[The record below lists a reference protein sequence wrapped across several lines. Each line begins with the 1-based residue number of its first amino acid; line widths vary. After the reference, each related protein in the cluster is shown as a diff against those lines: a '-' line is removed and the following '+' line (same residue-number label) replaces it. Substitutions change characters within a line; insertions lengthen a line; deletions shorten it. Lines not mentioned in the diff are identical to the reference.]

1 MSSQI
6 TLLNLIFLLLF
17 IHLYFYFFLVYT
29 SFMEKYDLIIVG
41 GGPAGLTAGI
51 YAKRGGL
58 RVVIIE
64 KLVPG
69 GQMSRTLEIENYPG
83 FKNVSGI
90 QLAMNMQEQ
99 CTSLGV
105 EFIYGEISK
114 LDLISTPKSLSI
126 NEHIIVGDSIIVASG
141 TTPTS
146 LGIRGEKDFAGRGVS
161 YCATCD
167 GGFFKGKTVCVVGG
181 GNTAIEDALYLE
193 RLADEVHLIH
203 RRDEY
208 RASQILV
215 DQLNESKIIQHKS
228 SIVDC
233 IHGNNRVESIDIK
246 NLKTDSIINIPMNGV
261 FMAVGQTPLSE
272 MFDVLKKDDRG
283 YIITDADMKTSIAGV
298 FAAGDVTK
306 KNVRQIV
313 TACADGAIA
322 AESALKFLR

>member
-1 MSSQI
+1 M
-6 TLLNLIFLLLF
+6 
-17 IHLYFYFFLVYT
+17 
-29 SFMEKYDLIIVG
+29 IIIG

-58 RVVIIE
+58 RVAIVE
-64 KLVPG
+64 KLIPG
-69 GQMSRTLEIENYPG
+69 GQMSRTLEIGNYPG

-90 QLAMNMQEQ
+90 QLAMSMQEQ

-114 LDLISTPKSLSI
+114 LDLINIPKCLTI
-126 NEHIIVGDSIIVASG
+126 NGNTITGDAIIVASG
-141 TTPTS
+141 TAPTS
-146 LGIRGEKDFAGRGVS
+146 LDIKGEKEFAGRGVS

-167 GGFFKGKTVCVVGG
+167 GGFFKGKKVCVVGG

-193 RLADEVHLIH
+193 RLASEVHLIH

-228 SIVDC
+228 SVVDC
-233 IHGNNRVESIDIK
+233 IHGNNNVESIDIK
-246 NLKTDSIINIPMNGV
+246 NLKIGSVSNISINGV
-261 FMAVGQTPLSE
+261 FMAVGQTPLSA
-272 MFDVLKKDDRG
+272 MFDALEKDEHG
-283 YIITDADMKTSIAGV
+283 YIVTDADMKTSIEGV

-322 AESALKFLR
+322 AESALRFLR

>member
-1 MSSQI
+1 
-6 TLLNLIFLLLF
+6 
-17 IHLYFYFFLVYT
+17 
-29 SFMEKYDLIIVG
+29 MEKYDLIIIG

-58 RVVIIE
+58 RVVIVE
-64 KLVPG
+64 KLIPG

-90 QLAMNMQEQ
+90 QLAMSMQEQ

-105 EFIYGEISK
+105 EFVYGEILK
-114 LDLISTPKSLSI
+114 LDLISTPKCLTI
-126 NEHIIVGDSIIVASG
+126 NGNTITGDAIIVASG

-146 LGIRGEKDFAGRGVS
+146 LDIKGEKEFAGRGVS
-161 YCATCD
+161 YCAICD
-167 GGFFKGKTVCVVGG
+167 GGFFKGKNVCVVGG

-193 RLADEVHLIH
+193 RLASEVHLIH

-208 RASQILV
+208 RASKILA
-215 DQLNESKIIQHKS
+215 DKLNESKIIQHKS
-228 SIVDC
+228 SVVDC
-233 IHGNNRVESIDIK
+233 IHGNNNVESIDIK
-246 NLKTDSIINIPMNGV
+246 NLKTGSVSNISINGV
-261 FMAVGQTPLSE
+261 FMAVGQTPLSA
-272 MFDVLKKDDRG
+272 MFDALEKDEHG
-283 YIITDADMKTSIAGV
+283 YIVTDADMKTSIEGV

>member
-1 MSSQI
+1 
-6 TLLNLIFLLLF
+6 
-17 IHLYFYFFLVYT
+17 
-29 SFMEKYDLIIVG
+29 MEKYDLIIIG

-58 RVVIIE
+58 RVAIVE
-64 KLVPG
+64 KLIPG

-90 QLAMNMQEQ
+90 QLAMSMQEQ

-114 LDLISTPKSLSI
+114 LDLINIPKCLTI
-126 NEHIIVGDSIIVASG
+126 NGNTIIGDAIIVASG
-141 TTPTS
+141 TAPTS
-146 LGIRGEKDFAGRGVS
+146 LDIKGEKEFAGRGVS

-167 GGFFKGKTVCVVGG
+167 GGFFKGKKVCVVGG

-193 RLADEVHLIH
+193 RLASEVHLIH

-208 RASQILV
+208 RASKILV

-228 SIVDC
+228 SVVDC
-233 IHGNNRVESIDIK
+233 IHGNNNVESIDIK
-246 NLKTDSIINIPMNGV
+246 NLKTGSVTNISINGV
-261 FMAVGQTPLSE
+261 FMAVGQTPLSA
-272 MFDVLKKDDRG
+272 MFDALEKDEHG
-283 YIITDADMKTSIAGV
+283 YIVTDADMKTSIEGV

-322 AESALKFLR
+322 AESALRFLR

>member
-1 MSSQI
+1 M
-6 TLLNLIFLLLF
+6 
-17 IHLYFYFFLVYT
+17 
-29 SFMEKYDLIIVG
+29 IIIG

-58 RVVIIE
+58 RVVIVE
-64 KLVPG
+64 KLILG

-90 QLAMNMQEQ
+90 QLAMSMQEQ

-114 LDLISTPKSLSI
+114 LDLINIPKCLTI
-126 NEHIIVGDSIIVASG
+126 NGNTITGDAIIVASG
-141 TTPTS
+141 TAPTS
-146 LGIRGEKDFAGRGVS
+146 LDIKGEKEFAGRGVS

-167 GGFFKGKTVCVVGG
+167 GGFFKGKKVCVVGG

-193 RLADEVHLIH
+193 RLASEVHLIH
-203 RRDEY
+203 RRDDY
-208 RASQILV
+208 RASKILV
-215 DQLNESKIIQHKS
+215 DKLNESKIIQHKS
-228 SIVDC
+228 SVVDC
-233 IHGNNRVESIDIK
+233 IHGNNNVESIDIK
-246 NLKTDSIINIPMNGV
+246 NLKTGSVTNISINGV
-261 FMAVGQTPLSE
+261 FMAVGQTPLSA
-272 MFDVLKKDDRG
+272 MFEALEKDGHG
-283 YIITDADMKTSIAGV
+283 YIVTDADMKTSIEGV

-313 TACADGAIA
+313 TACADGAVA

>member
-1 MSSQI
+1 
-6 TLLNLIFLLLF
+6 
-17 IHLYFYFFLVYT
+17 
-29 SFMEKYDLIIVG
+29 MEKYDLIIIG

-58 RVVIIE
+58 RVAIVE
-64 KLVPG
+64 KLIPG

-90 QLAMNMQEQ
+90 QLAMSMQEQ

-114 LDLISTPKSLSI
+114 LDLINIPKCLTI
-126 NEHIIVGDSIIVASG
+126 NGNTITGDAIIVASG
-141 TTPTS
+141 TAPTS
-146 LGIRGEKDFAGRGVS
+146 LDIKGEKEFAGRGVS

-167 GGFFKGKTVCVVGG
+167 GGFFKGKKVCVLGG

-193 RLADEVHLIH
+193 RLASEVHLIH

-208 RASQILV
+208 RASKILV
-215 DQLNESKIIQHKS
+215 DKLNESKIIQHKS
-228 SIVDC
+228 SVVDC
-233 IHGNNRVESIDIK
+233 IHGNNNVESIDIK
-246 NLKTDSIINIPMNGV
+246 NLKTGSVTNISINGV
-261 FMAVGQTPLSE
+261 FMAVGQTPLSA
-272 MFDVLKKDDRG
+272 MFDALEKDG
-283 YIITDADMKTSIAGV
+283 HGCIVTDADMKTSIEGV

-313 TACADGAIA
+313 TACADGAVA

>member
-1 MSSQI
+1 
-6 TLLNLIFLLLF
+6 
-17 IHLYFYFFLVYT
+17 
-29 SFMEKYDLIIVG
+29 MEKYDLIIIG

-58 RVVIIE
+58 RVAIVE
-64 KLVPG
+64 KLIPG

-90 QLAMNMQEQ
+90 QLAMSMQEQ

-105 EFIYGEISK
+105 EFIYGKISK
-114 LDLISTPKSLSI
+114 LDLISTPKCLTI
-126 NEHIIVGDSIIVASG
+126 NGNTITGDAIIVASG
-141 TTPTS
+141 TAPTS
-146 LGIRGEKDFAGRGVS
+146 LGIRGEKEFAGRGVS

-167 GGFFKGKTVCVVGG
+167 GGFFKGKKVCVVGG

-193 RLADEVHLIH
+193 RLASEVHLIH

-208 RASQILV
+208 RASKILV
-215 DQLNESKIIQHKS
+215 DKLNESKIIQHKS
-228 SIVDC
+228 SVVDC
-233 IHGNNRVESIDIK
+233 IHGNNNVESIDIK
-246 NLKTDSIINIPMNGV
+246 NLKTGSVTNISINGV
-261 FMAVGQTPLSE
+261 FMAVGQTPLSA
-272 MFDVLKKDDRG
+272 MFDALEKDGHG
-283 YIITDADMKTSIAGV
+283 YIVTDADMKTSIEGV

-313 TACADGAIA
+313 TACADGAVA

>member
-1 MSSQI
+1 
-6 TLLNLIFLLLF
+6 
-17 IHLYFYFFLVYT
+17 
-29 SFMEKYDLIIVG
+29 MEKYDLIIIG

-58 RVVIIE
+58 RVVIVE
-64 KLVPG
+64 KLILG

-90 QLAMNMQEQ
+90 QLAMSMQEQ

-114 LDLISTPKSLSI
+114 LDLINIPKCLTI
-126 NEHIIVGDSIIVASG
+126 NGNTITGDAIIVASG
-141 TTPTS
+141 TAPTS
-146 LGIRGEKDFAGRGVS
+146 LDIKGEKEFAGRGVS

-167 GGFFKGKTVCVVGG
+167 GGFFKGKKVCVVGG

-193 RLADEVHLIH
+193 RLASEVHLIH
-203 RRDEY
+203 RRDDY
-208 RASQILV
+208 RASKILV
-215 DQLNESKIIQHKS
+215 DKLNESKIIQHKS
-228 SIVDC
+228 SVVDC
-233 IHGNNRVESIDIK
+233 IHGNNNVESIDIK
-246 NLKTDSIINIPMNGV
+246 NLKTGSVTNISINGV
-261 FMAVGQTPLSE
+261 FMAVGQTPLSA
-272 MFDVLKKDDRG
+272 MFEALEKDGHG
-283 YIITDADMKTSIAGV
+283 YIVTDADMKTSIEGV

-313 TACADGAIA
+313 TACADGAVA

>member
-1 MSSQI
+1 
-6 TLLNLIFLLLF
+6 
-17 IHLYFYFFLVYT
+17 
-29 SFMEKYDLIIVG
+29 MEKYDLIIIG

-58 RVVIIE
+58 RVAIVE
-64 KLVPG
+64 KLIPG

-90 QLAMNMQEQ
+90 QLAMSMQEQ
-99 CTSLGV
+99 CKSLGV

-114 LDLISTPKSLSI
+114 LDLINTPKYLTI
-126 NEHIIVGDSIIVASG
+126 NGNTITGDAIIVASG
-141 TTPTS
+141 TAPTS
-146 LGIRGEKDFAGRGVS
+146 LDIKGEKEFAGRGVS

-167 GGFFKGKTVCVVGG
+167 GGFFKGKKVCVVGG

-193 RLADEVHLIH
+193 RLAGEVHLIH

-208 RASQILV
+208 RASKILV
-215 DQLNESKIIQHKS
+215 DKLNESKIIQHKS
-228 SIVDC
+228 SVVDC
-233 IHGNNRVESIDIK
+233 IHGNNNVESIDIK
-246 NLKTDSIINIPMNGV
+246 NLKTGSVTNISINGV
-261 FMAVGQTPLSE
+261 FMAVGQTPLSA
-272 MFDVLKKDDRG
+272 MFDALEKDGHG
-283 YIITDADMKTSIAGV
+283 YIVTDADMKTSIEGI

-313 TACADGAIA
+313 TACADGAVA

>member
-1 MSSQI
+1 
-6 TLLNLIFLLLF
+6 
-17 IHLYFYFFLVYT
+17 
-29 SFMEKYDLIIVG
+29 MEKYDLIIIG

-58 RVVIIE
+58 RVVIVE
-64 KLVPG
+64 KLIPG

-90 QLAMNMQEQ
+90 QLAMSMQEQ

-105 EFIYGEISK
+105 EFVYGEISK
-114 LDLISTPKSLSI
+114 LDLINTPKCLTI
-126 NEHIIVGDSIIVASG
+126 NGNTITGDAIIVASG

-146 LGIRGEKDFAGRGVS
+146 LDIKGEKEFSGRGVS

-167 GGFFKGKTVCVVGG
+167 GGFFKGKKVCVVGG

-193 RLADEVHLIH
+193 RLASEVHLIH

-208 RASQILV
+208 RASKILV
-215 DQLNESKIIQHKS
+215 DKLNESKIIQHKS
-228 SIVDC
+228 SVVDC
-233 IHGNNRVESIDIK
+233 IHGNNNVESIDIK
-246 NLKTDSIINIPMNGV
+246 NLKTGSLSNISINGV
-261 FMAVGQTPLSE
+261 FMAVGQTPLSA
-272 MFDVLKKDDRG
+272 MFDALEKDEHG
-283 YIITDADMKTSIAGV
+283 YIVTDADMKTSIEGV